1 MSVAKAM
8 ILAAGVGSRLGR
20 VTEQVPKPMI
30 EIGKKPILEHN
41 VELLA
46 RCGIRDIVMNV
57 HYQADVITRHFQ
69 DGSRWGV
76 SLEYSHEEEL
86 LGTAGALLK
95 LVERLRETFVLV
107 YGDNIHRCDLEA
119 ALAQHRQ
126 KKALATLTIFERRNV
141 SSSGIVSI
149 DENDRI
155 TRILERP
162 KEHEVFSHWVNAG
175 LIILEPEVL
184 GFVPAKP
191 PSDMMRDVLPDIL
204 RAGRPVYGYRMLE
217 GPLWVDT
224 PQDLDWVQGQMAESE
239 RRSRAADPSF
249 DPLMM
254 VEPVD
259 Q

>member
-1 MSVAKAM
+1 MSVPKAM

-20 VTEQVPKPMI
+20 VTEQIPKPMI
-30 EIGKKPILEHN
+30 QIGKKPILEYN

-46 RCGIRDIVMNV
+46 RSGIRDIVMNV
-57 HYQADVITRHFQ
+57 HHQVDVITRHFQ
-69 DGSRWGV
+69 DGRRWGV
-76 SLEYSHEEEL
+76 SIEYSHEEEL

-95 LVERLRETFVLV
+95 LVARLNETFILV
-107 YGDNIHRCDLEA
+107 YGDNIHRCDLQA

-126 KKALATLTIFERRNV
+126 KKGLATLTVFERRNV
-141 SSSGIVSI
+141 SFSGIVSI
-149 DENDRI
+149 DEDDRI
-155 TRILERP
+155 TRMLERP

-191 PSDMMRDVLPDIL
+191 PSDMMRDVLPEIL
-204 RAGRPVYGYRMLE
+204 RSGRPVYGYRMFE

-239 RRSRAADPSF
+239 RRSRASDIHV

-254 VEPVD
+254 VEPMD
-259 Q
+259 R